1 MSNVAALVQDPK
13 TGKWCAIFQGRI
25 IVSSQDKKYVPHVI
39 RNGMNATARAC
50 GVTDVTEL
58 TGASMEALLKN
69 PIAQATH
76 SVFTPTESIRP
87 QFSID
92 ERFDFLAD
100 FTDMAIQGTAAAVLV
115 SGRGG
120 LGKTYT
126 VKHQIK
132 LAGYHY
138 THEFEAPL
146 VPAKSKDDDGDGD
159 GDDTST
165 DDDDAEPEMIP
176 DPLWVN
182 PGEVHYVKGYSTAS
196 ALYQTLFANNDKMIV
211 FDDCDSIQKDQNA
224 LNILKGALDSEDE
237 RWISWNTGRKPK
249 GTPMTFN
256 FTGRVVFITN
266 IRLDHIADSLKTRC
280 LKVDLTM
287 TDDEKISR
295 MRHII
300 RQPDFA
306 PDIDREY
313 KEDAVSF
320 IQDHVA
326 MSVDL
331 SLRTLLDTIKL
342 RAANRPNWER
352 QALYSMTAG
361 H

>member
-1 MSNVAALVQDPK
+1 MSNIAALGQDPK
-13 TGKWCAIFQGRI
+13 TQKWCAVFQGRS
-25 IVSSQDKKYVPHVI
+25 IVSSQDKKYVIHVI

-50 GVTDVTEL
+50 GVTDVIEL
-58 TGASMEALLKN
+58 TGSNFEALLKN
-69 PIAQATH
+69 PMSHDNNDIFIPAET
-76 SVFTPTESIRP
+76 IRP

-92 ERFDFLAD
+92 ERFNFLAD
-100 FTDMAIQGTAAAVLV
+100 FADMAIQGTANAVLV

-132 LAGYHY
+132 LAGFHY

-146 VPAKSKDDDGDGD
+146 VPSKSKDDDDD
-159 GDDTST
+159 GDDTISE
-165 DDDDAEPEMIP
+165 DDDCEPEMIP
-176 DPLWVN
+176 DPMWTN

-196 ALYQTLFANNDKMIV
+196 ALYQTLFVNNGKLIV

-224 LNILKGALDSEDE
+224 LNILKGALDSEEE

-266 IRLDHIADSLKTRC
+266 IRIDHIADSLKTRC

-300 RQPDFA
+300 SQPDFS
-306 PDIDREY
+306 PEIDQEY
-313 KEDAVSF
+313 KEDAVNF

-342 RAANRPNWER
+342 RAANRQNWER